1 MLQSPIAMKT
11 SFYLGLLILPV
22 LLLGCQQREIQ
33 VYTAAKDLRAVAQS
47 EPASAAP
54 PTWTVPEH
62 WVSQP
67 TTAFRVGSFEV
78 PGTAGAA
85 DLAISF
91 LSGPAG
97 GILANINRW
106 RGQLQLAPTDDEGLK
121 SLTRLLTI
129 GEDSVLLVTL
139 TSADLQTRIVVAIW
153 EKPGGA
159 WFFKLMG
166 PVPTLVQEEAVFSQF
181 LESIVWP

>member
-1 MLQSPIAMKT
+1 MKN
-11 SFYLGLLILPV
+11 FFHLGYLVLAV
-22 LLLGCQQREIQ
+22 LLLGCQQREIH
-33 VYTAAKDLRAVAQS
+33 VYTAPKNLRAIAQS
-47 EPASAAP
+47 ETASAAP
-54 PTWTVPEH
+54 PAWTVPEH

-97 GILANINRW
+97 GVLSNINRW
-106 RGQLQLAPTDDEGLK
+106 RGQLQLPPTDEEGLK
-121 SLTRLLTI
+121 SLTRLLRI
-129 GEDSVLLVTL
+129 GEDSILMVTL

-153 EKPGGA
+153 EKPDGA

-166 PVPTLVQEEAVFSQF
+166 PLPTLVQEEAVFSQF
-181 LESIVWP
+181 LGSVVWP